1 MASFTHEIP
10 ERGRVRRPSFSSYK
24 TADRLRECEQRSW
37 TPSKIKPHRRSV
49 FKEQGL
55 DDLNRSVDPSHS
67 HNATNNS
74 TPPIKT
80 EGAPGGNTTF
90 DEILGND
97 DENESSESR
106 ARRNNPAWFSKL
118 VKGQIPAIK
127 SSATA
132 PPGSF
137 SSVSRIALIAFLI
150 AVVIPGFRYSSGG
163 EKINISGAD
172 AGVIREG
179 ILVDNGSMLEGRAD
193 SPTDVCTRWAHQGIS
208 SPCSSLQ

>member
-10 ERGRVRRPSFSSYK
+10 ERGRAGRPSFSSYK
-24 TADRLRECEQRSW
+24 TSDRLRECEQRCS
-37 TPSKIKPHRRSV
+37 TPSKIKPHRRSI
-49 FKEQGL
+49 FKEEGL
-55 DDLNRSVDPSHS
+55 DDLHRSVHPSHPD
-67 HNATNNS
+67 NATNNS

-80 EGAPGGNTTF
+80 PGTPGGKTTF
-90 DEILGND
+90 DEILCND
-97 DENESSESR
+97 EEKENSESR
-106 ARRNNPAWFSKL
+106 ARRENPSWFSKL
-118 VKGQIPAIK
+118 VKVQRPAIK

-150 AVVIPGFRYSSGG
+150 AVVVPGFRYSSGS

-179 ILVDNGSMLEGRAD
+179 FLVDNGSMLEGRAD
-193 SPTDVCTRWAHQGIS
+193 SPTDVCTRWAHQGIF
-208 SPCSSLQ
+208 SPFASL